1 MLLFKLLPKFF
12 CIFPIFRSGHAIL
25 ATVTIFVFENL
36 ECLIILF
43 PLHMEIVQRA
53 VHNLGGCCTDI
64 EQCLYFSSHG
74 TDSPEASNDM
84 LAGCKYPLRTI
95 VAGSYKE
102 CFHHWMICICRINAH
117 SSSHMFKNL
126 LDGIVTQ
133 VALWRLTSPPAK
145 LVFDQQCCILP
156 DILISDLA

>member
-12 CIFPIFRSGHAIL
+12 RIFPIFRSGYAIL
-25 ATVTIFVFENL
+25 ATVTMIGFEHL
-36 ECLIILF
+36 ECLVILT
-43 PLHMEIVQRA
+43 PLHMEIVQGTVDEFGGRRA
-53 VHNLGGCCTDI
+53 DI
-64 EQCLYFSSHG
+64 EQCIYLSSNG
-74 TDSPEASNDM
+74 TDRAQAGDDM
-84 LAGCKYPLRTI
+84 LARRKYPLRII

-102 CFHHWMICICRINAH
+102 CFHHWMICIRRINAH